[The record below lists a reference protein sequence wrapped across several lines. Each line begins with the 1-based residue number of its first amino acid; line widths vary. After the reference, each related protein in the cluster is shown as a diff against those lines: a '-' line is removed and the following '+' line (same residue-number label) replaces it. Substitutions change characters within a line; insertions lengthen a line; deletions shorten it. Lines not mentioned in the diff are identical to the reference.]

1 MNKTIVVYYSRKGSN
16 KYLAEKISNQ
26 LECDLE
32 AIRPWLNVF
41 LLFLM
46 NIHLGIRPLKHNIKV
61 YDRVI
66 LCGPIWMGK
75 FIPPLRSFI
84 TKYSESINTLIFVT
98 CCGSTYAKKDE
109 KFGHGL
115 VFKEIE
121 NLLNDK
127 CILCQAFP
135 IGLVMPEGKKEDK
148 DAFMKTHLNDE
159 NFKGE
164 IQELFENF
172 IEKVNEFNRG

>member
-1 MNKTIVVYYSRKGSN
+1 MKTIVVYYSNKGSN
-16 KYLAEKISNQ
+16 KYLAGRISKELSCP
-26 LECDLE
+26 LER
-32 AIRPWLNVF
+32 IKPRLNIF

-46 NIHLGIRPLKHNIKV
+46 NIHLGIKPLKHNIKE
-61 YDRVI
+61 YDKVI

-75 FIPPLRSFI
+75 LIPPLRSFI
-84 TKYSESINTLIFVT
+84 KKYNNELNKLIFVT
-98 CCGSTYAKKDE
+98 CCGSTDDKKYE

-115 VFKEIE
+115 VFKEVE
-121 NLLNDK
+121 NILKDK

-135 IGLVMPEGKKEDK
+135 IGLVLPDGQKEDT

-164 IQELFENF
+164 IQVIFDSF
-172 IEKVNEFNRG
+172 ITKINETI